1 MSFQLTLVTQEKSLL
16 TDVVD
21 FVQAKGVEGE
31 FGVLTGHTPFLTLLD
46 VGEFIVRKGESTYA
60 YFVAGGIVEVL
71 PHQVTVLADIVERAD
86 EIDAGRAE
94 KARANAEKALSE
106 PMAEDTRLLYQQ
118 AYRRASVRLRIVAR
132 RSAPSGSFQ
141 TPPGTGPN

>member
-1 MSFQLTLVTQEKSLL
+1 MSFQLTLVTQERSLL

-46 VGEFIVRKGESTYA
+46 VGEFIVKKGESTYA
-60 YFVAGGIVEVL
+60 YFIAGGIVEVL

-94 KARANAEKALSE
+94 KARANAEQALKE
-106 PMAEDTRLLYQQ
+106 PMAEDSRLLYQQ
-118 AYRRASVRLRIVAR
+118 AYRRAAVRLRIVAR
-132 RSAPSGSFQ
+132 RASPGGNFT

>member
-1 MSFQLTLVTQEKSLL
+1 MAFQLTLVTQERSLF
-16 TDVVD
+16 TDTVD

-31 FGVLTGHTPFLTLLD
+31 FGVLTGHTPFLTMLD
-46 VGEFIVRKGESTYA
+46 VGEFIVKKAEATSA
-60 YFVAGGIVEVL
+60 FFIAGGVIEVL

-94 KARANAEKALSE
+94 KARNNAEEALKQ
-106 PMAEDTRLLYQQ
+106 PLTEDTRVLYQQ
-118 AYRRASVRLRIVAR
+118 AFRRATLRLKLVSR
-132 RSAPSGSFQ
+132 RTAPGGTFQ

>member
-46 VGEFIVRKGESTYA
+46 VGEFIVRKGESIYA

-94 KARANAEKALSE
+94 KARANAEKALTE
-106 PMAEDTRLLYQQ
+106 PMPEDTRLLYQQ

-132 RSAPSGSFQ
+132 RSAPSGSFH